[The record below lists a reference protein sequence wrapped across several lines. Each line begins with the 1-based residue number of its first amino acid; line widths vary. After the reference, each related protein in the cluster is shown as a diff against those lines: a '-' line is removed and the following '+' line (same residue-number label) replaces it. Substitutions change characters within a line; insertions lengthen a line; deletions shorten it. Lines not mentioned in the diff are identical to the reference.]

1 MWEQDKV
8 RVGFLNSLIRNKRVE
23 KKEERGKKL
32 RLMCAKQRHNYKNL
46 KIWNL
51 GLEITNDISD
61 ILLDFPKHERYGLST
76 QISRCSVSMPS
87 NIAEGSSRTDK
98 SFSHFLDI
106 SLGSSFELGTQLLE
120 AKHRNYINNE
130 TLKKIE
136 EKIEEFQRMTMGFQN
151 SLN

>member
-1 MWEQDKV
+1 
-8 RVGFLNSLIRNKRVE
+8 
-23 KKEERGKKL
+23 
-32 RLMCAKQRHNYKNL
+32 MCAKQRHNYKNL
-46 KIWNL
+46 KIWKL
-51 GLEITNDISD
+51 GLEITNNISD
-61 ILLDFPKHERYGLST
+61 LLLNFPKHERFDLSS

-106 SLGSSFELGTQLLE
+106 SLGSSFELGTQLLV
-120 AKHRNYINNE
+120 AKHRNYINENN
-130 TLKKIE
+130 LKILE

>member
-1 MWEQDKV
+1 
-8 RVGFLNSLIRNKRVE
+8 
-23 KKEERGKKL
+23 
-32 RLMCAKQRHNYKNL
+32 MCVKQRHNYKNL
-46 KIWNL
+46 KIWKL

-61 ILLDFPKHERYGLST
+61 LLINFPKHERFDLSS

-106 SLGSSFELGTQLLE
+106 SLGSSFELGTQLLV
-120 AKHRNYINNE
+120 AKHRNYINENN
-130 TLKKIE
+130 LKILE

-151 SLN
+151 SLS